1 MHGCQQMSN
10 SWSQVAIIAMAYF
23 ASTGI
28 VSFSLGLLFSDF
40 LWSYLLGTFLQA
52 SAITM
57 ALVSV
62 NVLFFEPLQPVK
74 KRILKGRPKVS

>member
-1 MHGCQQMSN
+1 M
-10 SWSQVAIIAMAYF
+10 AIIAVAYF
-23 ASTGI
+23 ASTGF
-28 VSFSLGLLFSDF
+28 VSLSLGILFSDF

-62 NVLFFEPLQPVK
+62 NVLFFEPLQPGK
-74 KRILKGRPKVS
+74 KPGKTQKKGRAFKKHGSNEYIFP

>member
-1 MHGCQQMSN
+1 MSIIFDR
-10 SWSQVAIIAMAYF
+10 QVAIIAVAYF
-23 ASTGI
+23 ASTGF
-28 VSFSLGLLFSDF
+28 VSLSLGILFSDF

-62 NVLFFEPLQPVK
+62 NVLFFEPLQPGK
-74 KRILKGRPKVS
+74 KLKEKPQKGRPKVS

>member
-1 MHGCQQMSN
+1 M
-10 SWSQVAIIAMAYF
+10 AIIAVAYF
-23 ASTGI
+23 ASTGF
-28 VSFSLGLLFSDF
+28 VSLSLGILFSDF

-62 NVLFFEPLQPVK
+62 NVLFFEPLQPGK
-74 KRILKGRPKVS
+74 KPGKHRKSLKGRPKVS